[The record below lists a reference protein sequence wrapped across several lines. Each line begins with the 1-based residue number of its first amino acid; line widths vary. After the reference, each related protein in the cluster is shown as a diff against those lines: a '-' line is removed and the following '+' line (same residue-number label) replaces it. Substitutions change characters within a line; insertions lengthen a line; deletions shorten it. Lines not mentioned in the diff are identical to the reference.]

1 MTLQQK
7 LLALGLTAVTGLL
20 VPSAMLVE
28 DGLTESAALRHFR
41 ATTDISL
48 KAYELAD
55 NVTRERQLAYQAAGF
70 SGEGPPAEQLAR
82 YAASIRVSQRS
93 MTELQALA
101 AHTNRQFA
109 PRFHEALQRA
119 LASGATIEP
128 IRTELLDPARATERE
143 IVTNLRTKALK
154 AYDVVLLTQANF
166 LPVLCL
172 ESENPEL
179 VRRITT
185 QDNVARL
192 QRDFWKAKGLVN
204 TVLRDNRLSEVAYGE
219 LKTKRLAMDD
229 HISRL
234 RNLADPD
241 TARAID
247 ALLGDPDYVQI
258 VAMADK
264 ALELGVK
271 APDFSSLGTTQAAYQ
286 SGPFTRVEAAY
297 AKLSAAV
304 AASIVGYT
312 ELHLAQAH
320 RHLWLVVVAVG
331 TMALVLVLAV
341 TFIGRSIARPLRRLS
356 HGLAEAA
363 VRGADSSETI
373 TGATR
378 DLSKDACEAAS
389 ALEEI
394 SSSVE
399 ELSSMTRSNRD
410 HVGQLVQ
417 LAATA
422 DTSTAEG
429 SRQMEELLQA
439 MAAMQRTNEDV
450 TKILKSID
458 EVAFQT
464 NILALNAAVEAA
476 RAGEAGAG
484 FAIVAEEVRN
494 LAGRSAEAARETRLR
509 IESSI
514 AGNLRGAELSRL
526 VGERFSEIARV
537 THDYRRLVE
546 QIDATTAQNS
556 EGLDQVRD
564 ALSRIDQITQRN
576 AATAEENASAV
587 LEFHHLIENLRT
599 STAALERMVAA
610 STKNSAAATEQRAGA
625 SVPVKP

>member
-1 MTLQQK
+1 MTFQQK
-7 LLALGLTAVTGLL
+7 LLALGLTAIVGLL
-20 VPSAMLVE
+20 LPSAVLIR
-28 DGLTESAALRHFR
+28 DGLAEAAALQQFR
-41 ATTDISL
+41 ATTSISL

-70 SGEGPPAEQLAR
+70 SGEGNPADQLAR
-82 YAASIRVSQRS
+82 YAEAIRVSQRS
-93 MTELQALA
+93 MAELQALA
-101 AHTNRQFA
+101 AQADRPFV
-109 PRFHEALQRA
+109 PRFHEALRRA
-119 LASGATIEP
+119 LDSGATIEP

-143 IVTNLRTKALK
+143 IVTTLRTKALK

-204 TVLRDNRLSEVAYGE
+204 TVLRDNRLGEVAYGE

-234 RNLADPD
+234 RNLADPA
-241 TARAID
+241 TARAIE
-247 ALLGDPDYVQI
+247 ALLTDPDYVAI

-271 APDFSSLGTTQAAYQ
+271 AADFSSLGLTQAAYQ

-297 AKLSAAV
+297 ARLSAAV
-304 AASIVGYT
+304 AASIVDHT
-312 ELHLAQAH
+312 EHHLAAAH
-320 RHLWLVVVAVG
+320 RRLRLMLAAVAA
-331 TMALVLVLAV
+331 MVLVLLLAV
-341 TFIGRSIARPLRRLS
+341 VLIGRSIARPLRRLS

-363 VRGADSSETI
+363 GRGAESSETI
-373 TGATR
+373 TGTTR

-399 ELSSMTRSNRD
+399 ELTSMTRASRD
-410 HVGQLVQ
+410 HVGRLVE
-417 LAATA
+417 LAADA
-422 DTSTAEG
+422 NRSTGEG
-429 SRQMEELLQA
+429 SRQMAELLQA
-439 MAAMQRTNEDV
+439 MAALQRTNEDV
-450 TKILKSID
+450 AKILKSID
-458 EVAFQT
+458 EIAFQT
-464 NILALNAAVEAA
+464 NLLALNAAVEAA

-484 FAIVAEEVRN
+484 FAVVAEEVRN
-494 LAGRSAEAARETRLR
+494 LAGRSAEAARETRTRL
-509 IESSI
+509 ESAL
-514 AGNLRGAELSRL
+514 AGNTRGAELSRQ
-526 VGERFSEIARV
+526 VGERFTDIAR
-537 THDYRRLVE
+537 TTEDYRRLVG
-546 QIDATTAQNS
+546 QIDTITGQNTQ
-556 EGLDQVRD
+556 GLEQVRN
-564 ALSRIDQITQRN
+564 ALSRIDQITQRT

-587 LEFHHLIENLRT
+587 LEFHHLIEDLRA

-610 STKNSAAATEQRAGA
+610 AGSAGA
-625 SVPVKP
+625 EPRPTVSGS